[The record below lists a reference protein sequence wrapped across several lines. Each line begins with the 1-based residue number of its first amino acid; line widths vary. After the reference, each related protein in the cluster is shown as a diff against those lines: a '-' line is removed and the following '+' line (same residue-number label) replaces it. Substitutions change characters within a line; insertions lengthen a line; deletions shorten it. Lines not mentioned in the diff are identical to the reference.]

1 MKAMGAAILAAL
13 VASLAVAQSPGLYL
27 HVLEVR
33 TEPSLELK
41 HRPLEIVL
49 EASSRSEKWKHG
61 LSELTEVRV
70 GAEDAEPE
78 GAACAELVLVLLEPA
93 EDLVERGHAQSL
105 DRNRDR
111 PSRRPGAL

>member
-61 LSELTEVRV
+61 LSELTEGGDAQTPEDEGIPETV
-70 GAEDAEPE
+70 GPYAIESKLGGGGMP
-78 GAACAELVLVLLEPA
+78 
-93 EDLVERGHAQSL
+93 
-105 DRNRDR
+105 
-111 PSRRPGAL
+111 PGMGGPGGMPDMDY